1 MLFDGKTV
9 VVTGGTR
16 GIGRAI
22 LMEFAKQGA
31 DVAFNY
37 INSANEAEQLVKEIE
52 AMGRKARAF
61 QADVSDSEAVRDMFK
76 EIYETFETVDILV
89 NNAGITR
96 DKALALM
103 GTSEWQQVIDTNLNS
118 VYYCSKAVMVKMMKK
133 RSGKIINISSVSG
146 VIGLPRQC
154 NYSASKAGII
164 GFTKSIAKEVAAYGI
179 NVNAVAPGYINTA
192 MVENLSEE
200 IKQEGIRNIPLGR
213 YGEPEEVAKA
223 VLFLASEHAAYI
235 TGHVFPIDGGMSM

>member
-9 VVTGGTR
+9 VVTGGAR

-52 AMGRKARAF
+52 GMGRKARAF

-164 GFTKSIAKEVAAYGI
+164 GFTKSIANGI
-179 NVNAVAPGYINTA
+179 VSTC
-192 MVENLSEE
+192 
-200 IKQEGIRNIPLGR
+200 
-213 YGEPEEVAKA
+213 
-223 VLFLASEHAAYI
+223 
-235 TGHVFPIDGGMSM
+235 